1 MWETVHHDSL
11 LFPPKALA
19 VFSFIYLRLILEL
32 LCQNALLART
42 KGFFEAKWFSTSG
55 HWCTRMRLHHNDLRW
70 PSASVIVA
78 FQGPVKFSGSVV
90 SDSVISW
97 TVARQA
103 SLSITSSQSLLK
115 LMSIK
120 SVMPSNHLILRHPLL
135 LLQSFPASGSF
146 QMSQFFASGGQSIG
160 ISASASVLPKT
171 IQVWFPLGRTGWISL
186 QSKGLSRVFSDI
198 SLQWALFR
206 PAWWNLGPST
216 LLPRLGQRMPRGRG
230 RTKVEANPEA
240 CRYLMRR

>member
-1 MWETVHHDSL
+1 MTHYY
-11 LFPPKALA
+11 FPPKALA

-90 SDSVISW
+90 SNSVISW

-120 SVMPSNHLILRHPLL
+120 SVMPSNHLIKSSP
-135 LLQSFPASGSF
+135 FPPAFNLCQHQGLFKWVSSSH
-146 QMSQFFASGGQSIG
+146 QVANIEV
-160 ISASASVLPKT
+160 SASASVLPMNT
-171 IQVWFPLGRTGWISL
+171 QDRSPLGWTGRTSL
-186 QSKGLSRVFSDI
+186 QSKGLSKVFSNTTVQKHQFFCAQL
-198 SLQWALFR
+198 SL
-206 PAWWNLGPST
+206 
-216 LLPRLGQRMPRGRG
+216 
-230 RTKVEANPEA
+230 
-240 CRYLMRR
+240 